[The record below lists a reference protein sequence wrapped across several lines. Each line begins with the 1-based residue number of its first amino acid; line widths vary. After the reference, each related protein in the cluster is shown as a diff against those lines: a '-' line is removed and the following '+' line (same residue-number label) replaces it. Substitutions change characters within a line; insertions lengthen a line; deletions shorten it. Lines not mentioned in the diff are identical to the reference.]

1 MMVRTVDHKTVA
13 SGIFFLALCGASIAM
28 AADSG
33 MLSGL
38 VVDVVPG
45 QTLELTRVSEA
56 DAQVHIDGRLDEPI
70 WARLPAY
77 DEFVV
82 VEPDTL
88 AQVPYATRVRFFY
101 TDLGLYVGVDMEQPQ
116 ETIIK
121 RMSGRDVFRS
131 ERDGIGITLDTSGE
145 ARYGY
150 WFQLN
155 LGDSISDGTLLP
167 EQRFSRDWDGPW
179 RGATAQTEAGW
190 SAEVLIP
197 WGTVAMPRAGKE
209 RRLGIFVG
217 RQVGHLQ
224 ERWGW
229 PALPFTQ
236 PRFMS
241 DMQVLIVREVD
252 PRQQYN
258 IYPFASITHDRI
270 DGETLY
276 QVGVDLF
283 WRPSTNFQLTGTV
296 NPDFG
301 AVESDDVVINL
312 TATETFFPEKR
323 LFFLEG
329 QQIFVATPRADT
341 RGRGVGS
348 RGAPYTM
355 VNTRRIGGKP
365 REPELAS
372 GVTVA
377 QRERIRP
384 VDLLGAAKIT
394 GQVGRLRYGVMAA
407 LEDDVKFNAVSETGA
422 DLDLHEA
429 GSDYGIA
436 RLLWEDNTGG
446 AYRAVGVLAT
456 ATLNPRR
463 DALTQGIDWYYL
475 TRKGKLKIDGQAFT
489 SDIDGEPRGYGGF
502 LDLEYTFRR
511 GVQQRLGFEYLDRH
525 IDLNDLGFL
534 ESKDQYRLR
543 TAHTRIAS
551 DLGWARENQFDVRG
565 FVQQNLDGL
574 FTGGGV
580 FLSDRLVLNNLGA
593 VTARA
598 NIFPGH
604 FDDIN
609 SFGNGPYRVEERF
622 NAAIEYSSDA
632 GRRYS
637 WSLGVGTDAEALGGT
652 SYHAKASFRWQ
663 PNGRFNAGLFVR
675 YQDRDGWL
683 LHQGDDIFSTF
694 QAQQLQTT
702 FNADFF
708 LSAKQQF
715 RVSLQWI
722 GIKAR
727 EDEFFRI
734 PATPSDLIAD
744 TKPAGINS
752 YDFSVSQLAFQVR
765 YRWELAPL
773 SDLFVVYTRFS
784 DQTRPLG
791 DSEFQDLFKSAFD
804 DPLGDLFVVKLR
816 YRFGS

>member
-1 MMVRTVDHKTVA
+1 M
-13 SGIFFLALCGASIAM
+13 SGCFVLAICGISIA
-28 AADSG
+28 AFAESAT
-33 MLSGL
+33 LSQV
-38 VVDVVPG
+38 VVDIGPG
-45 QTLELTRVSEA
+45 ETLELARISEDDARVR
-56 DAQVHIDGRLDEPI
+56 IDGKLDEAI

-88 AQVPYATRVRFFY
+88 AQVPYATRVRIFY
-101 TDLGLYVGVDMEQPQ
+101 TDLGLYFGVDMDQPQ
-116 ETIIK
+116 ETLIK
-121 RMSGRDVFRS
+121 RLSGRDAFRA

-150 WFQLN
+150 WFQMS

-179 RGATAQTEAGW
+179 RGASVQTQTGW
-190 SAEVLIP
+190 SAEILIP
-197 WGTVAMPRAGKE
+197 WGTVAMPRAGDE
-209 RRLGIFVG
+209 RRLGIFMG

-241 DMQVLIVREVD
+241 DMQVLTVKGVD

-258 IYPFASITHDRI
+258 IYPFASVTHDKI
-270 DGETLY
+270 DGETRY
-276 QVGVDLF
+276 QVGADLF
-283 WRPSTNFQLTGTV
+283 WRPSTNFQLTGTI

-341 RGRGVGS
+341 QGRGVG
-348 RGAPYTM
+348 RQGAPYTL

-365 REPELAS
+365 LAPELAA
-372 GVTVA
+372 GVSVA
-377 QRERIRP
+377 ERERIRP
-384 VDLLGAAKIT
+384 VDLLGAAKAT
-394 GQVGRLRYGVMAA
+394 GQVGRLRYGVMAV
-407 LEDDVKFNAVSETGA
+407 LEDDVKFNAVSDTGA
-422 DLDLHEA
+422 DLNLQED

-436 RLLWEDNTGG
+436 RLLWEDNSSG
-446 AYRAVGVLAT
+446 AYRAIGVLAT

-463 DALTQGIDWYYL
+463 DALTQGLDWHYL
-475 TRKGKLKIDGQAFT
+475 TRKGKLKVDGQAFT
-489 SDIDGEPRGYGGF
+489 SDIDGERRGYGGF

-511 GVQQRLGFEYLDRH
+511 GVTQRIGFEYLDRH

-534 ESKDQYRLR
+534 ERKDQIRLR
-543 TAHTRIAS
+543 GAHSRITS
-551 DLGWARENQFDVRG
+551 DLGWARINQIDVRG

-580 FLSDRLVLNNLGA
+580 FLSDRLELNNLGTL
-593 VTARA
+593 TARA
-598 NIFPGH
+598 SFSPGI

-609 SFGNGPYRVEERF
+609 SFGNGPYRIQERVG
-622 NAAIEYSSDA
+622 ATIEYASNA
-632 GRRYS
+632 GRPLS
-637 WSLGVGTDAEALGGT
+637 WSLGAGTSAEALGGR
-652 SYHAKASFRWQ
+652 SYHAKASVRWQ
-663 PNGRFNAGLFVR
+663 PNGRFNTGLFVR

-683 LHQGDDIFSTF
+683 LHQGDDVFSTF
-694 QAQQLQTT
+694 QARQLQTT

-722 GIKAR
+722 GIKSR

-734 PATPSDLIAD
+734 SATPSSLIPA
-744 TKPAGINS
+744 TKPADVDP

-773 SDLFVVYTRFS
+773 SDLFIVYTRYS
-784 DQTRPLG
+784 DQARSLG
-791 DSEFQDLFKSAFD
+791 DSEFHDLFKDAFD
-804 DPLGDLFVVKLR
+804 DPLGDLIVVKLR